1 MADDLQKALLGAVFP
16 LSVEQLL
23 RLAREN
29 EASAGV
35 LSLLSTLPRS
45 RFDSL
50 EAVARQLE
58 VQQRESKEAAEA
70 PQAPMYPR

>member
-16 LSVEQLL
+16 LSADQLL
-23 RLAREN
+23 LLAREN
-29 EASAGV
+29 EAAPGI

-45 RFDSL
+45 RFESL
-50 EAVARQLE
+50 EAVARELE
-58 VQQRESKEAAEA
+58 AQPGESKEAAEA